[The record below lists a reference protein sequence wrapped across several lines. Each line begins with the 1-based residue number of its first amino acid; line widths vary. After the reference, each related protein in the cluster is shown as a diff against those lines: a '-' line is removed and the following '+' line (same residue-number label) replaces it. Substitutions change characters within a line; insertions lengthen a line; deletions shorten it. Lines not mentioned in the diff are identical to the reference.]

1 MSGKSQCEERDDDR
15 YRERNKETTGIRTH
29 EQGQEDQALYRL
41 HYEDIAI
48 NSPSFSAYKAMMCGR
63 DIGLKLKN
71 EFHATLNTLILQS
84 GTELYIGS

>member
-1 MSGKSQCEERDDDR
+1 MW
-15 YRERNKETTGIRTH
+15 REIRIDTEKGTARIRTH

-48 NSPSFSAYKAMMCGR
+48 KSPSFSAYKAMMCGKV
-63 DIGLKLKN
+63 IGLKLKN

-84 GTELYIGS
+84 GTELYIL